1 MKHLLIIAII
11 LFSLTSFA
19 QDTTKHATKKPVPEV
34 TAELMPFQ
42 KDPFI
47 PEFSILLADST
58 HFTNKNIQK
67 GRPTVIVYFSPE
79 CSHCQADAKNL
90 MEKLDS
96 LKDINFVWSSSHEA
110 DKLAAFAIK
119 YNMDKQ
125 TNMVFGKDEKWAIP
139 SFFKITFTPYFAVY
153 DKDGVFFTEFRN
165 GLLPKDLI
173 KAVEDS
179 NKPKEVKKKKK

>member
-96 LKDINFVWSSSHEA
+96 FNI
-110 DKLAAFAIK
+110 LA
-119 YNMDKQ
+119 
-125 TNMVFGKDEKWAIP
+125 W
-139 SFFKITFTPYFAVY
+139 
-153 DKDGVFFTEFRN
+153 
-165 GLLPKDLI
+165 
-173 KAVEDS
+173 
-179 NKPKEVKKKKK
+179 